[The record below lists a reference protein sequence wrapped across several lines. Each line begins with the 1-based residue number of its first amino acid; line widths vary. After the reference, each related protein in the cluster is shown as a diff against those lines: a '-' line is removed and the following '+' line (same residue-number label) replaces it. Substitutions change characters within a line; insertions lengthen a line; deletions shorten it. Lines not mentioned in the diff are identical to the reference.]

1 MEGSSTNAIVTA
13 IQPFTTALTSA
24 ITLSDVV
31 AILASVIGLGVTL
44 YLGWF
49 GIRKAISVVKKG
61 LHGKFGI

>member
-1 MEGSSTNAIVTA
+1 MEGNTTNAIVEA
-13 IQPFTTALTSA
+13 IKPFTTALTSA
-24 ITLSDVV
+24 VTLGDVV

>member
-1 MEGSSTNAIVTA
+1 MEGSTSNTIVEAIK
-13 IQPFTTALTSA
+13 PFTTALTSA
-24 ITLSDVV
+24 VTLGDVV

>member
-1 MEGSSTNAIVTA
+1 MEGSSANAIVTA

-24 ITLSDVV
+24 VTLADVV